1 MHPTHKNSTKR
12 NRTAHAPYNFIPL
25 PRKVVTVDD
34 IPPQDRYDHFTGHI
48 QCTLTTK
55 SPLYTRA
62 GMKPEVFKA
71 LSGTSFEKL
80 PEEQKNERA
89 QFFHVGDDRRPV
101 IPGSSLRGMVRALVE
116 IAGYAKPHWIT
127 DEDLVFRSLSER
139 FYRKRLMHQ
148 DKKLHYT
155 PLMQAG
161 YLEKVGAQWFIRPA
175 QTIGGTTFA
184 RIHHDDIPA
193 NLSRWHN
200 SQNAYEVWVRLGR
213 YEYQDVRGGFIHI
226 KYMPV
231 LDAKANSTSNYQ
243 QTVLAYSGDMDS
255 KRREAVIF
263 PPDPKADLIE
273 VDEEMVC
280 IYREQISQEQKALL
294 GDDGALKHR
303 QPVFYKMKGSE
314 LVFFGHLWLFRLPYP
329 NSPRDLVPSALR
341 RDTEMDL
348 SEAIFG
354 YVQETSEDK
363 RTSQAGRVFFSD
375 ASPRTDQSDFWL
387 SDTPIT
393 PKILSGPK
401 PTAFQHYLTQQDPN
415 NKDRLDH
422 YASPP
427 PHRTTLR
434 GHKLYWHR
442 GDIGL
447 AEIQEADR
455 QAIQKHASQ
464 YTRIK
469 PVRPGVTFEFQIR
482 FENLRPFELGSLL
495 WVLSPPA
502 GDGGGYCQKLGMG
515 KPLGLGAISIEPRVY
530 ISARGQ
536 GTEDRYGRLFAKEL
550 DNWHAAEKPVDASVF
565 KQAFEEYVLTRMDQL
580 ERDGKK
586 ALRDLPRIRML
597 LTMLEWS
604 GPGWDVTEYM
614 TLEAFKDR
622 PVLPDPL
629 IVAGKPVRSPRSE
642 REQQRLPAEKRQR
655 GETETGVVKW
665 FNDKKGFGF
674 IKRKSGGDVFV
685 HYSDIEGEGFK
696 SLTEGESVSFV
707 VVQAEKGPKAEQ
719 VRSLDK

>member
-1 MHPTHKNSTKR
+1 MHPTHENPMR
-12 NRTAHAPYNFIPL
+12 RDRTAHAPYNFVPL
-25 PRKVVTVDD
+25 PQKVVTVDD
-34 IPPQDRYDHFTGHI
+34 IPSQDRYDHFTGYI
-48 QCTLTTK
+48 QCILTTK

-62 GMKPEVFKA
+62 GMNPEVFKA
-71 LSGTSFEKL
+71 WSGTPFEKL

-89 QFFHVGDDRRPV
+89 RFFYVGDVRRPV

-127 DEDLVFRSLSER
+127 DENLVFRSLSER
-139 FYRKRLMHQ
+139 FYRKRLIHQ
-148 DKKLHYT
+148 DKKRYYT

-161 YLEKVGAQWFIRPA
+161 YLEKVGVQWFIRPA

-184 RIHHDDIPA
+184 RIHHDDIPV
-193 NLSRWHN
+193 NLNRWHN
-200 SQNAYEVWVRLGR
+200 SKNAYEVWVQLGR

-231 LDAKANSTSNYQ
+231 LDAKARLTPNYQ
-243 QTVLAYSGDMDS
+243 HAVLAYSGDMDS
-255 KRREAVIF
+255 KRREVVVF
-263 PPDPKADLIE
+263 PPDLKADLIE
-273 VDEEMVC
+273 VDEEMVR

-294 GDDGALKHR
+294 GDDGALKHK
-303 QPVFYKMKGSE
+303 QPVFYKMEGGE

-329 NSPRDLVPSALR
+329 NSPLDLVPSTLR
-341 RDTEMDL
+341 RDTETDL

-354 YVQETSEDK
+354 YVQETTEDK
-363 RTSQAGRVFFSD
+363 RTPQAGRVFFSD
-375 ASPRTDQSDFWL
+375 ANPRNGQADFWL

-401 PTAFQHYLTQQDPN
+401 PTAFQHYLTQQDPD

-469 PVRPGVTFEFQIR
+469 PVRPGVTFEFRIN
-482 FENLRPFELGSLL
+482 FENLRPFELGALL

-502 GDGGGYCQKLGMG
+502 ADGEEYCQKLGMG
-515 KPLGLGAISIEPRVY
+515 KSLGLGAVSIEPHLY
-530 ISARGQ
+530 LSDRGK
-536 GTEDRYGRLFAKEL
+536 GKEHRYAQLFNEES
-550 DNWHAAEKPVDASVF
+550 DIWYPGEKPVDASSF
-565 KQAFEEYVLTRMDQL
+565 RETFEEYVLARMDQQ
-580 ERDGKK
+580 ERGGKN
-586 ALRDLPRIRML
+586 ALRDLPRIQVL

-604 GPGWDVTEYM
+604 GPGWDATEYM
-614 TLEAFKDR
+614 ILEEFKDR
-622 PVLPDPL
+622 PVLPDPSK
-629 IVAGKPVRSPRSE
+629 VFRKV
-642 REQQRLPAEKRQR
+642 EKSTGSKR
-655 GETETGVVKW
+655 ETGVVKW
-665 FNDKKGFGF
+665 FNVDKGFGF
-674 IKRKSGGDVFV
+674 IKRKHEEDVFV
-685 HYSDIEGEGFK
+685 HYSEIEGTGFK
-696 SLTEGESVSFV
+696 SLEEGERVSFV
-707 VVQAEKGPKAEQ
+707 VVPAEKGPKATQ
-719 VRSLDK
+719 VRSLDN